1 MFRTIAILASIVGA
15 AAFTPAGRMARSSS
29 LKMDYSSEAGVT
41 QPTGFFDP
49 WGLSKD
55 IDADTFAFV
64 SLIFNPYL
72 YSTTHLTQLRCLLIF
87 FLHFIFLFCTC
98 NVVPPCRAQARPYLP
113 IGRLRLR
120 RP

>member
-15 AAFTPAGRMARSSS
+15 AAFAPAGRMARSSS
-29 LKMDYSSEAGVT
+29 LKMDYSNEAGVT

-72 YSTTHLTQLRCLLIF
+72 YSITHLTQLNPGCLLIF
-87 FLHFIFLFCTC
+87 FSAFYFFIL
-98 NVVPPCRAQARPYLP
+98 YL
-113 IGRLRLR
+113 
-120 RP
+120 